1 MQHRQTSR
9 RRRPATNNPRPMG
22 QAGGGQSANRMDV
35 RVRGNAHQLL
45 EKYKQM
51 ARDSQ
56 QAGDRVASEFYLQH
70 ADHYFRV
77 LNEGR
82 LRQEE
87 QRARR
92 NGDAGEDYDRG
103 VEDGDDS
110 GERTERAERSRA
122 DGERADADSRSRRRR
137 GRPERARDTAAAGA
151 GGADAAAGGA
161 EDAGDGREI
170 EVLELHVSD
179 GEAALAAFGRAAA
192 AEPAAG
198 GAVDAVDATDTA
210 EEAPKPRRRGR
221 PRKNPLPADS

>member
-9 RRRPATNNPRPMG
+9 RRRPASSNPRPMG
-22 QAGGGQSANRMDV
+22 QSGGGQSANRMDV

-92 NGDAGEDYDRG
+92 NGDQGDDAADRG
-103 VEDGDDS
+103 FDDAGAEDAPDNG
-110 GERTERAERSRA
+110 RAERA
-122 DGERADADSRSRRRR
+122 ERADADSRSRRRR
-137 GRPERARDTAAAGA
+137 GRPERPRDNGRADDTGTDA
-151 GGADAAAGGA
+151 GGESGP
-161 EDAGDGREI
+161 EP

-192 AEPAAG
+192 ADSADVDP
-198 GAVDAVDATDTA
+198 GADMA

-221 PRKNPLPADS
+221 PRKNPLPAEG